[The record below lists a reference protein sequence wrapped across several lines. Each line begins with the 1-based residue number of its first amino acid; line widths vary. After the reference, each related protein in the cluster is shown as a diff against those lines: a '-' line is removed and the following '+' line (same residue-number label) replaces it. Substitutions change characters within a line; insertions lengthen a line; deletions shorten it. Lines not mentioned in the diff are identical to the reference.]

1 MDLIVTGAVVAVS
14 LIVGFLVGAL
24 VMHNNYSSFNKTYKA
39 LKQERDT
46 LAERLASIEKTLG
59 IK

>member
-1 MDLIVTGAVVAVS
+1 MWMIGLAVTVS

-24 VMHNNYSSFNKTYKA
+24 VMHNNYASFHKTYKSI
-39 LKQERDT
+39 KEERDK
-46 LAERLASIEKTLG
+46 LLIDQVYLREKLG